1 MIELNNPY
9 FVCPSN
15 RYPGLFLLDHL
26 VNIENIKQYKGFDF
40 LKVGGLEYQ
49 VVLFE
54 HSSLCYLELI

>member
-1 MIELNNPY
+1 MIELNNLY
-9 FVCPSN
+9 FVAPSN

-26 VNIENIKQYKGFDF
+26 VSIENIKQYKGFDF

-49 VVLFE
+49 VVSFE